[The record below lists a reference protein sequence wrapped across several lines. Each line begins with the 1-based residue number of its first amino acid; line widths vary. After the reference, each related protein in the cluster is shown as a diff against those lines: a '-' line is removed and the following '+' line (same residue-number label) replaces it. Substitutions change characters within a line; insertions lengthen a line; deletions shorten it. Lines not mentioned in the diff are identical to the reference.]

1 MSKYTRYQPVV
12 SREADS
18 NIDEDHWLRQ
28 FQRKLEKGGVQPR
41 SMDNSLFDQINSIMN
56 GKSKHTS
63 VEAAVEDMKE
73 RSGLSAYL
81 NKTTKQSSDES
92 SASSTKTAADNNN
105 VFEKKVDMTPIV
117 LKKMPGIAKTL
128 ENYIRD
134 SKGNLPVPAI
144 IEKIRSIHSSDVSD
158 AKDWDDDNLIRLVSK
173 LNLEAKKN
181 NPSNYE
187 SYNNLGS
194 RDTTSNS
201 EVDPSNTD
209 AFHALTP
216 VKD

>member
-1 MSKYTRYQPVV
+1 MSKYTRHQPVV

-18 NIDEDHWLRQ
+18 SIDEDHWLRQ
-28 FQRKLEKGGVQPR
+28 FQRKLEKGAVQPR
-41 SMDNSLFDQINSIMN
+41 TIENSLFDQINSIMN
-56 GKSKHTS
+56 GKSKYPS

-81 NKTTKQSSDES
+81 DKIKQSADENVSVKTKVASDQND
-92 SASSTKTAADNNN
+92 AM
-105 VFEKKVDMTPIV
+105 EKKVDMIPIV
-117 LKKMPGIAKTL
+117 LKKMPQIHKTL

-144 IEKIRSIHSSDVSD
+144 IEKIRSIHKSDVSD

-173 LNLEAKKN
+173 MNLEAKKN
-181 NPSNYE
+181 NPASYE
-187 SYNNLGS
+187 SYSNLGS
-194 RDTTSNS
+194 RDTGSDT
-201 EVDPSNTD
+201 EIDPSNTD